1 MSARTMTLLV
11 VDDDQQRADR
21 LCRDMAAHG
30 YVTDAATDADTA
42 IAMLAATGADLMVV
56 ALPGMAAALLI
67 ARIRD
72 WSSLP
77 ILHVCRRGQR
87 ADKAA
92 ALEAGA
98 DDFLDLPFSPD
109 DMAMRLKVMLRH
121 HRRQREGVVED
132 LARFASGALAI
143 DFVHRVITV
152 DGIRVQLSRKEYDVL
167 RLLARHAGKAVTH
180 QQILAEV
187 WNLNHIDDLQYLRVY
202 VGHLRRKL
210 ERDPR
215 RPVLLLAE
223 PGVGY
228 RLAVLPVETPP

>member
-1 MSARTMTLLV
+1 MSARTLTLLI

-21 LCRDMAAHG
+21 LCQEMAAYG
-30 YVTDAATDADTA
+30 YVADQA
-42 IAMLAATGADLMVV
+42 GSADQAVAMLSATNADLLVV

-67 ARIRD
+67 ARVRD
-72 WSSLP
+72 WSGLP

-87 ADKAA
+87 VEKAA

-98 DDFLDLPFSPD
+98 DDFLDLPFAAD
-109 DMAMRLKVMLRH
+109 DLAMRLKVMLRH

-132 LARFASGALAI
+132 LARFSSGALSI
-143 DFVHRVITV
+143 DFVHRIITV
-152 DGIRVQLSRKEYDVL
+152 AGTRVQLSRKEYDIL
-167 RLLARHAGKAVTH
+167 RLLARHAGRAVTH

-210 ERDPR
+210 EREPR

-228 RLAVLPVETPP
+228 RLAILPTENQP

>member
-1 MSARTMTLLV
+1 MSAHTLALLI
-11 VDDDQQRADR
+11 VDDDRQRAEK
-21 LCRDMAAHG
+21 LCVEMAGHG
-30 YVTDAATDADTA
+30 YVADAAADADQA
-42 IAMLAATGADLMVV
+42 VAMLAANGADMLVV

-72 WSSLP
+72 WSALP

-87 ADKAA
+87 AEKAA

-98 DDFLDLPFSPD
+98 DDFLDLPFTPD
-109 DMAMRLKVMLRH
+109 DLALRLKVMLRH
-121 HRRQREGVVED
+121 HRRQREGVVDD
-132 LARFASGALAI
+132 LVRFASGPLAI

-152 DGIRVQLSRKEYDVL
+152 DGTRVQLSRKEYDIL

-210 ERDPR
+210 EREPR
-215 RPVLLLAE
+215 RPQLLLAE

-228 RLAVLPVETPP
+228 RLAILPAERP

>member
-1 MSARTMTLLV
+1 MSAHTLALLI
-11 VDDDQQRADR
+11 VDDDRQRAEK
-21 LCRDMAAHG
+21 LCREMADHG
-30 YVTDAATDADTA
+30 YVADAAADAEQA
-42 IAMLAATGADLMVV
+42 VAMLAANGADMLVV

-72 WSSLP
+72 WSALP

-87 ADKAA
+87 AEKAA

-98 DDFLDLPFSPD
+98 DDFLDLPFTPD
-109 DMAMRLKVMLRH
+109 DLALRLKVMLRH
-121 HRRQREGVVED
+121 HRRQREGVVDD
-132 LARFASGALAI
+132 LVRFASGPLAI

-152 DGIRVQLSRKEYDVL
+152 GGARVQLSRKEYDIL

-210 ERDPR
+210 EREPR
-215 RPVLLLAE
+215 RPQLLLAE

-228 RLAVLPVETPP
+228 RLAILPAERT

>member
-1 MSARTMTLLV
+1 MSAHTLALLI
-11 VDDDQQRADR
+11 VDDDRQRAEK
-21 LCRDMAAHG
+21 LCVEMAGHG
-30 YVTDAATDADTA
+30 YVADAAADAEQA
-42 IAMLAATGADLMVV
+42 VAMLAANGADMLVV
-56 ALPGMAAALLI
+56 ALPGLAAALLI

-72 WSSLP
+72 WSALP

-87 ADKAA
+87 AEKAA

-98 DDFLDLPFSPD
+98 DDFLDLPFTPD
-109 DMAMRLKVMLRH
+109 DLSLRLKVMLRH
-121 HRRQREGVVED
+121 HRRQREGVVDD
-132 LARFASGALAI
+132 LVRFASGPLAI

-152 DGIRVQLSRKEYDVL
+152 DGARVQLSRKEYDIL

-210 ERDPR
+210 EREPR
-215 RPVLLLAE
+215 RPQLLLAE

-228 RLAVLPVETPP
+228 RLAILPPERG

>member
-1 MSARTMTLLV
+1 MSARTLALLI
-11 VDDDQQRADR
+11 VDDDRQRADR
-21 LCRDMAAHG
+21 LCLEMAAHG
-30 YVTDAATDADTA
+30 YVADTAGDADTA
-42 IAMLAATGADLMVV
+42 IATLSAASADLMVV

-72 WSSLP
+72 WSGVP

-87 ADKAA
+87 AEKAA

-98 DDFLDLPFSPD
+98 DDFLDLPFASD
-109 DMAMRLKVMLRH
+109 DLAMRLKVMLRH

-132 LARFASGALAI
+132 LARFASGPLAI

-152 DGIRVQLSRKEYDVL
+152 DGARVQLSRKEYDIL
-167 RLLARHAGKAVTH
+167 RLLARHAGRAVTH

-210 ERDPR
+210 EREPR
-215 RPVLLLAE
+215 KPVLLLAE

-228 RLAVLPVETPP
+228 RLAVLPTESQP

>member
-1 MSARTMTLLV
+1 MSAHTLALLI
-11 VDDDQQRADR
+11 VDDDRQRAEK
-21 LCRDMAAHG
+21 LCVEMAGHG
-30 YVTDAATDADTA
+30 YVADAAADADQA
-42 IAMLAATGADLMVV
+42 VAMLAANGADMLVV

-72 WSSLP
+72 WSALP

-87 ADKAA
+87 AEKAA

-98 DDFLDLPFSPD
+98 DDFLDLPFTPD
-109 DMAMRLKVMLRH
+109 DLSLRLKVMLRH
-121 HRRQREGVVED
+121 HRRQREGVVDD
-132 LARFASGALAI
+132 LVRFASGPLAI

-152 DGIRVQLSRKEYDVL
+152 DGTRVQLSRKEYDIL

-210 ERDPR
+210 EREPR
-215 RPVLLLAE
+215 RPQLLLAE

-228 RLAVLPVETPP
+228 RLAILPAERG

>member
-1 MSARTMTLLV
+1 MSAHTLTLLI
-11 VDDDQQRADR
+11 VDDDRPRADR
-21 LCRDMAAHG
+21 LCLEMAEHG
-30 YVTDAATDADTA
+30 YVADTAGDADQA
-42 IAMLAATGADLMVV
+42 IAMLAATSADMLVV

-72 WSSLP
+72 WSGLP

-87 ADKAA
+87 AEKSA

-98 DDFLDLPFSPD
+98 DDFLDLPFTAD
-109 DMAMRLKVMLRH
+109 DLAMRLKVMLRH

-132 LARFASGALAI
+132 LARFASGPLAI

-152 DGIRVQLSRKEYDVL
+152 DGMRVQLSRKEYDIL

-210 ERDPR
+210 EREPR

-228 RLAVLPVETPP
+228 RLAVLPTEQK

>member
-1 MSARTMTLLV
+1 MSAHTLALLI
-11 VDDDQQRADR
+11 VDDDRQRAEK
-21 LCRDMAAHG
+21 LCVEMAGHG
-30 YVTDAATDADTA
+30 YVADAAADADQA
-42 IAMLAATGADLMVV
+42 VAMLAANGADMLVV

-72 WSSLP
+72 WSTLP

-87 ADKAA
+87 AEKAA

-98 DDFLDLPFSPD
+98 DDFLDLPFTPD
-109 DMAMRLKVMLRH
+109 DLSLRLKVMLRH
-121 HRRQREGVVED
+121 HRRQREGVVDD
-132 LARFASGALAI
+132 LVRFASGPLAI

-152 DGIRVQLSRKEYDVL
+152 DGTRVQLSRKEYDIL

-210 ERDPR
+210 EREPR
-215 RPVLLLAE
+215 RPQLLLAE

-228 RLAVLPVETPP
+228 RLAILPAERG

>member
-1 MSARTMTLLV
+1 MSAHTLSLLI
-11 VDDDQQRADR
+11 VDDDRQRADR
-21 LCRDMAAHG
+21 LCHEMAAHG
-30 YVTDAATDADTA
+30 YVADQAGDADQA
-42 IAMLAATGADLMVV
+42 VAVLSATGADLLVV

-67 ARIRD
+67 ARIRE
-72 WSSLP
+72 WSGLP

-87 ADKAA
+87 AEKAA

-98 DDFLDLPFSPD
+98 DDFLDLPFAAED
-109 DMAMRLKVMLRH
+109 LAMRLKVMLRH
-121 HRRQREGVVED
+121 HRRQRQGVVED
-132 LARFASGALAI
+132 LARFASGPLAI
-143 DFVHRVITV
+143 DFVRRVITV
-152 DGIRVQLSRKEYDVL
+152 GGVRVQLSRKEYDIL

-210 ERDPR
+210 EREPR
-215 RPVLLLAE
+215 KPVLLLAE

-228 RLAVLPVETPP
+228 RLAALPPEDQP

>member
-1 MSARTMTLLV
+1 MSAHTLALLI
-11 VDDDQQRADR
+11 VDDDRQRAEK
-21 LCRDMAAHG
+21 LCVEMAGHG
-30 YVTDAATDADTA
+30 YVADAAADADQA
-42 IAMLAATGADLMVV
+42 VAMLAANSADMLVV
-56 ALPGMAAALLI
+56 ALPGLAAALLI

-72 WSSLP
+72 WSALP

-87 ADKAA
+87 AEKAA

-98 DDFLDLPFSPD
+98 DDFLDLPFTPD
-109 DMAMRLKVMLRH
+109 DLALRLKVMLRH
-121 HRRQREGVVED
+121 HRRQREGVVDD
-132 LARFASGALAI
+132 LVRFASGPLAI

-152 DGIRVQLSRKEYDVL
+152 DGARVQLSRKEYDIL

-210 ERDPR
+210 EREPR
-215 RPVLLLAE
+215 RPQLLLAE

-228 RLAVLPVETPP
+228 RLAILPAERP